1 MTADPALIA
10 ALRKSEGAHKY
21 SHGHALVLAG
31 GVGRGGAARLAARGA
46 LRMGAGLVTVACPPA
61 ALQENA
67 ARLDAIMLRP
77 LRDGAALQSV
87 LDDPRLTALC
97 LGPGL
102 GLGAREA
109 GLVGAA
115 LTWRPAQGTVLLDA
129 DALTHLAQSP
139 ELRARLH
146 PSCIL
151 TPHEGEFARLCP
163 DLARSLRA
171 ATTSDARAQIVAQA
185 ARDLGSVLLLKGPVT
200 VIASPDGALATNAA
214 TGSRAAPWLAT
225 AGSGDVLAGFITGLA
240 ARGVAPMQAAIWGA
254 YLHLEAALDFGPGL
268 IAEDLPER
276 LPQLF
281 RRLGV

>member
-1 MTADPALIA
+1 MVPDSALIA
-10 ALRKSEGAHKY
+10 ALRKSQAAHKY

-77 LRDGAALQSV
+77 LRDGAALGAM

-109 GLVGAA
+109 GLVEAA
-115 LTWRPAQGTVLLDA
+115 LQARITVILDA
-129 DALTHLAQSP
+129 DALTLLAQSP
-139 ELRARLH
+139 DLRALLH

-163 DLARSLRA
+163 DLAAGLRD
-171 ATTSDARAQIVAQA
+171 ATTSDARAAIVTQA
-185 ARDLGSVLLLKGPVT
+185 AQDLGAVVLLKGPLT
-200 VIASPDGALATNAA
+200 VIAAPDGAVATSAA
-214 TGSRAAPWLAT
+214 SGDRAAPWLAT

-276 LPQLF
+276 LPKIF